1 MDQRI
6 RLRLLPI
13 QVVYDAVSPKQ
24 YGEYVVRV
32 VNSIYN
38 IDDPVPKRDFVCFLL
53 LQDTVDRIIDI
64 FLLPKNVHL
73 QK

>member
-13 QVVYDAVSPKQ
+13 QVVYDAVSPMQ

-38 IDDPVPKRDFVCFLL
+38 IDDPVPRSDFVCFLL
-53 LQDTVDRIIDI
+53 QYTVDRIIDI

>member
-13 QVVYDAVSPKQ
+13 QVVYDAVSPMQ